1 MREADIFDLSVG
13 EVMARWPATIGVFV
27 ERRMH
32 CVGCPIGLFHTVVE
46 AATEHQVPLDALR
59 RDILVAVRRSPA

>member
-1 MREADIFDLSVG
+1 
-13 EVMARWPATIGVFV
+13 MARWPATIGVFV

-32 CVGCPIGLFHTVVE
+32 CVGCPIGQFHTVVE
-46 AATEHQVPLDALR
+46 AAAEHQVPLDALR

>member
-27 ERRMH
+27 DRRMH
-32 CVGCPIGLFHTVVE
+32 CVGCPIGQFHTVVE
-46 AATEHQVPLDALR
+46 AAAEHQVPLDALR